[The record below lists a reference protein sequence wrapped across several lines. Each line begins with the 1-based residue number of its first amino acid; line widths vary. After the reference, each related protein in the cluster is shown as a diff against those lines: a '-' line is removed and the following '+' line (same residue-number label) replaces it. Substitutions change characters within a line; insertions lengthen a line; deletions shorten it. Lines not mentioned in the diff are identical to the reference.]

1 MIYSCVAWS
10 IALRAPT
17 ITGMRMIVGACLTAL
32 ALTGCITQIRRVP
45 STWDHATDP
54 DCTTHYGWV
63 AGDAALAAIAVGT
76 GLGVAERT
84 SSRSESQGAA
94 VAGAVV
100 GLGFAFAAGLGAQ
113 WVDDCVRAKE
123 SRREAGASAS
133 P

>member
-1 MIYSCVAWS
+1 VATC
-10 IALRAPT
+10 R
-17 ITGMRMIVGACLTAL
+17 
-32 ALTGCITQIRRVP
+32 TGCITQIRRVP
-45 STWDHATDP
+45 PAWDHATDP
-54 DCTTHYGWV
+54 GCTSHYRWV

-100 GLGFAFAAGLGAQ
+100 GLGFAFVAGLGAQ

-123 SRREAGASAS
+123 SLGAAGAT
-133 P
+133 PR